1 MTVAMFVLGILIFAI
16 GIGFSI
22 AWHELGHFA
31 TARWF
36 GIKVPEFMVGF
47 GKTVYSVKRGETEYG
62 LKLLPVGGYVRMIGM
77 IPPAKGETLGRS
89 RRTGPFQGL
98 IDDVRA
104 QSAMDVKPEDAHR
117 QFYLRAPW
125 KRVIVMAAG
134 PVMNLILAVLLFAVL
149 LMGIGIQTATTT
161 VREVSQCV
169 IPASQVAAAEEP
181 PACAPG
187 DPLTPAAAAGFL
199 PGDRIVAFDGRPYG
213 ELEWEA
219 TPEDDTPSLQ
229 EAIRDAS
236 GTVTV
241 TVERDGQLRDLQPTL
256 ITTELPSFTDPEAY
270 VQGSFLGLTPVPTY
284 VRQDAG
290 TVVVEMGSII
300 ARTGQAIAELPSRLP
315 NLVESVV
322 GGERD
327 ENGPIGIV
335 GVSRIGGEVLAQ
347 DFTLAQDVSLLLNL
361 LAAVNISL
369 FLFNLLPIPPLDGGQ
384 IFPAIWE
391 SIRRRIAAARG
402 KPDPGPVDVAKLMPV
417 AYVFALFFI
426 AWSLLLVVADVVN
439 PIRLFG

>member
-1 MTVAMFVLGILIFAI
+1 MTAVMFVLGILIFAV

-22 AWHELGHFA
+22 AWHELGHFT

-47 GKTVYSVKRGETEYG
+47 GRTVYSVKRGETEYG

-104 QSAMDVKPEDAHR
+104 QSAMDVKPEDADR

-125 KRVIVMAAG
+125 KRVVVMAAG
-134 PVMNLILAVLLFAVL
+134 PIMNLILAVFLFAVL

-161 VREVSQCV
+161 VGEVSQCV
-169 IPASQVAAAEEP
+169 IPASEVAASEQP
-181 PACAPG
+181 PACAAD
-187 DPLTPAAAAGFL
+187 DPLTPAAEAGFL
-199 PGDRIVAFDGRPYG
+199 PGDRIVAFNGRQFD
-213 ELEWEA
+213 ELEWSA
-219 TPEDDTPSLQ
+219 NAAGTPSLQ
-229 EAIRDAS
+229 ESIRGAA

-241 TVERDGQLRDLQPTL
+241 TVERGGALLDLRPTL
-256 ITTELPSFTDPEAY
+256 ITTELPSFTDPDAY
-270 VQGSFLGLTPVPTY
+270 VQGSFLGLTPVLTY
-284 VRQDAG
+284 ARQDVGA
-290 TVVVEMGSII
+290 VAVEMGDII
-300 ARTGQAIAELPSRLP
+300 TRTGQAIVELPSRLP
-315 NLVESVV
+315 NLVGAVA

-347 DFTLAQDVSLLLNL
+347 DFTLAQDVSLLINL

-391 SIRRRIAAARG
+391 SIRRRIASARG
-402 KPDPGPVDVAKLMPV
+402 RPDPGPVDVAKLMPV
-417 AYVFALFFI
+417 AYVFALVFI
-426 AWSLLLVVADVVN
+426 AWSVLLLVADVFN